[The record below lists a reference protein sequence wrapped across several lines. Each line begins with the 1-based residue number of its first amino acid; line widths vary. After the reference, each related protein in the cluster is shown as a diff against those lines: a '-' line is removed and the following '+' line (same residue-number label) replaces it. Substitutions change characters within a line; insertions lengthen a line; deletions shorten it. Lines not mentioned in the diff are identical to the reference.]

1 MTREPGSGGLFVDSA
16 FRALAETAPDAI
28 VAGDGNGRL
37 AYVNPAAGRLFGSA
51 PEELVGQPIAVLM
64 PERMR
69 GMHNAG
75 YVRFVETGEG
85 SLVGGTVE
93 VPAVDADGREFPI
106 ELSLGAIG
114 TGASGVLTAVIRD
127 LSDRRR
133 KERHLAAQLAVTS
146 VLAEPHSAADAA
158 PRIVEALTRALGW
171 EIGGL
176 WMTDSDQKLGLR
188 HVWQADPART
198 DAFARASVARTLEP
212 GEGMAGLAL
221 SSGLPQWAE
230 DVATVPRFVRRA
242 AAIEAG
248 LRGAIWLPLLSDGH
262 AVGVIECFSHQAAPV
277 DPELRD
283 LLMTVASQAGEHLRR
298 LTTQERL
305 DDARNRFTQAFVH
318 APIGVGLVARD
329 GRWTDVNPALCS
341 ITGRTP
347 GQLVGRSVAQTTHL
361 DDVEDVKALL
371 EQVFTGDMVRG
382 QRELRYVRA
391 SGEAV
396 WVLMSV
402 SMVGSPAAPYLIA
415 QVQDITEL
423 RAATEAR
430 ESHARELERSN
441 EELER
446 FAAVAAHDLRTPLRT
461 ISGFTELLLEG
472 HGAALPGE
480 GREFLA
486 MILDSATATS
496 RLLENLLSYAR
507 AGGGRFKRER
517 VDAGQTVGAVLTTLR
532 SQIGARDAQVVV
544 DSLPCVSANPVQLAQ
559 VFANLIDNAIKYTP
573 PERRPQ
579 VEISARLDAGDV
591 CFRVRD
597 NGIGMDPEEAES
609 LFGMFNRGRSAA
621 GSEGAGIGLAICAR
635 IVAGHDGRLSV
646 DRAPD
651 GGTVVEFTLT
661 AA

>member
-1 MTREPGSGGLFVDSA
+1 MTRQPGSGALFVDSA

-28 VAGDGNGRL
+28 VAGDANGRL

-69 GMHNAG
+69 GMHDAG
-75 YVRFVETGEG
+75 YARFVETGEG
-85 SLVGGTVE
+85 RLVGGTVE
-93 VPAVDADGREFPI
+93 VPAVDAHGREFPI

-114 TGASGVLTAVIRD
+114 SGGNRTLTAVIRD

-146 VLAEPHSAADAA
+146 VLAEPHSAAETA

-171 EIGGL
+171 DIGGL
-176 WMTDSDQKLGLR
+176 WMADADQTLRLR

-198 DAFARASVARTLEP
+198 DVFARASALRTLRP
-212 GEGMAGLAL
+212 GEGMAGLTL

-230 DVATVPRFVRRA
+230 DVATIDGFIRKPA
-242 AAIEAG
+242 AAEAG
-248 LRGAIWLPLLSDGH
+248 LRGAIWLPLLSNGH
-262 AVGVIECFSHQAAPV
+262 VGGVIECLTHQAAPV

-305 DDARNRFTQAFVH
+305 DDARNRFTQAFLQ

-329 GRWTDVNPALCS
+329 GRWTDVNPALCA
-341 ITGRTP
+341 ITEYVAGR
-347 GQLVGRSVAQTTHL
+347 LVGRSVAQMTHP
-361 DDVEDVKALL
+361 DDVEQLEDLL
-371 EQVFTGDMVRG
+371 EQVFRGDVVRG

-402 SMVGSPAAPYLIA
+402 SMVDSAAAPYLIA

-423 RAATEAR
+423 RAATEER
-430 ESHARELERSN
+430 ENHARELERSN

-461 ISGFTELLLEG
+461 ISGFTELLLES
-472 HGAALPGE
+472 HGAALADE

-486 MILDSATATS
+486 MILDSAGASS

-507 AGGGRFKRER
+507 AGGGRFTREP
-517 VDAGQTVGAVLTTLR
+517 VDAGHTVAAVLTTLR
-532 SQIGARDAQVVV
+532 SQIEGRNAQVVV
-544 DSLPCVSANPVQLAQ
+544 DPLPCVSANPVQLAQ

-573 PERRPQ
+573 LERRPR
-579 VEISARLDAGDV
+579 VHVSARPQAGDV
-591 CFRVRD
+591 CFSVRD

-609 LFGMFNRGRSAA
+609 LFGMFNRGASAA
-621 GSEGAGIGLAICAR
+621 GSDGAGIGLAICAR
-635 IVAGHDGRLSV
+635 IIAGHDGHLSAE
-646 DRAPD
+646 RAPD
-651 GGTVVEFTLT
+651 GGTVVSFTLP